1 MPVVDKR
8 WHVLPQL
15 TPEVERALHG
25 YPPVLRQILFNRG
38 YSTSAEAAR
47 YLEARPPEN
56 VDPFC
61 MLGLPEAVER
71 LNQAIKLRQPIAI
84 YGDYDVDGVTATALL
99 VQVFQKLG
107 ALVQGYIPNRFDEG
121 YGLNYEALDS
131 LHTNGV
137 KVVVTVDCG
146 VRSPKEA
153 AYARQIGLDMIITDH
168 HQPSEELPDAF
179 AIINPKQVG
188 DPYPDK
194 NLAGVGLAYKLAGAF
209 VTYLRHQGQPVPDD
223 LDVPETLDLVA
234 LGTVADLAPLVGE
247 NRALVKAGL
256 ECIRKPKRLGL
267 RALIGVGG
275 INPAKIN
282 AWDIGFVLGPRLNAA
297 GRLESA
303 LDAFRLLT
311 TNNLADAGL
320 LAQKLDVQNRAR
332 QQMTR
337 EIQVLAEQ
345 LALIEDPNPQ
355 LLFAVHPDFNP
366 GVIGLA
372 ASRLVEQYYRPAI
385 VASQGDVYTRGSC
398 RSISEFHITEAL
410 DKCADLLEH
419 HGGHAAAAGFTVKNE
434 NVPALHQRL
443 KRIVLEQLV
452 DMDLRPSLVA
462 DAEITLTT
470 LQPQLLDYLD
480 WLQPT
485 GYGNNPALFLSRDL
499 EVVDYRTVGK
509 DASHLKLRV
518 TDGWETR
525 DAIAFR
531 QGQWSSQMPAM
542 VDMMYTFES
551 NEYNGRTTMQLNVRD
566 LKPSGT

>member
-1 MPVVDKR
+1 MPVLDKR
-8 WHVLPQL
+8 WHVLPRL
-15 TPEVERALHG
+15 TPEVERALHD
-25 YPPVLRQILFNRG
+25 YPPVIRQILFNRG
-38 YSTSAEAAR
+38 YATLEEAR
-47 YLEARPPEN
+47 HYLEARPPEN
-56 VDPFC
+56 IDPFY

-71 LNQAIKLRQPIAI
+71 LNQAIQLGQPIAI

-99 VQVFQKLG
+99 VQVLQKLG
-107 ALVQGYIPNRFDEG
+107 ALVQEHIPNRFEEG
-121 YGLNYEALDS
+121 YGLNNEALDC

-153 AYARQIGLDMIITDH
+153 AHARQIGLDMIITDH
-168 HQPSEELPDAF
+168 HQPSEELPEAF

-188 DPYPDK
+188 DPYPEK
-194 NLAGVGLAYKLAGAF
+194 NLAGVGLAYKLADAL
-209 VTYLRHQGQPVPDD
+209 VTYLRNQGQFVPDD
-223 LDVPETLDLVA
+223 LDVAETLDLVA

-247 NRALVKAGL
+247 NRTLVKAGL
-256 ECIRKPKRLGL
+256 ERIRKPKRLGL
-267 RALIGVGG
+267 RALIGVGQ

-282 AWDIGFVLGPRLNAA
+282 AWDIGYVLGPRLNAA
-297 GRLESA
+297 GRLDSA
-303 LDAFRLLT
+303 SDAFHLLT
-311 TNNLADAGL
+311 TNNIAEAGL
-320 LAQKLDVQNRAR
+320 LAQKLDVQNRER
-332 QQMTR
+332 QRMTR
-337 EIQVLAEQ
+337 EIQALAEQ
-345 LALIEDPNPQ
+345 LALKEDPNPQ

-385 VASQGDVYTRGSC
+385 VACQGDVYTRGSC

-419 HGGHAAAAGFTVKNE
+419 HGGHAAAAGFTIKNE
-434 NVPALHQRL
+434 NVPELHQRL
-443 KRIVLEQLV
+443 KGIVSEQLV

-462 DAEITLTT
+462 DLEITLTT
-470 LQPQLLDYLD
+470 LQPQLLEYLD

-499 EVVDYRTVGK
+499 EVVDYRVVGK
-509 DASHLKLRV
+509 DGSHLKLRV
-518 TDGWETR
+518 TDGWEKH

-531 QGQWSSQMPAM
+531 QGQWSIHMPAM
-542 VDMMYTFES
+542 VDLMYTFES

>member
-1 MPVVDKR
+1 MPVLDKR
-8 WHVLPQL
+8 WHVLPRL
-15 TPEVERALHG
+15 TPEVESALHD
-25 YPPVLRQILFNRG
+25 YPPVIRQILFNRG
-38 YSTSAEAAR
+38 YTNLDEARR

-71 LNQAIKLRQPIAI
+71 LYQAVQLGQPIAI

-99 VQVFQKLG
+99 VQVLQKLG

-121 YGLNYEALDS
+121 YGLNNEALDQ
-131 LHTNGV
+131 LNTNGV
-137 KVVVTVDCG
+137 NVVVTVDCG
-146 VRSPKEA
+146 VRSPQEA
-153 AYARQIGLDMIITDH
+153 THARQIGLDMIITDH
-168 HQPSEELPDAF
+168 HQPGEDLPEAF

-194 NLAGVGLAYKLAGAF
+194 NLAGVGLAYKLAGAL
-209 VTYLRHQGQPVPDD
+209 VTHFRNQGQTVPDD
-223 LDVPETLDLVA
+223 LDVTETLDLVA
-234 LGTVADLAPLVGE
+234 LGTVADLAPLIGE

-256 ECIRKPKRLGL
+256 ECIRNPRRLGL
-267 RALIGVGG
+267 RALIGVGQ

-282 AWDIGFVLGPRLNAA
+282 SWDIGYVLGPRLNAA
-297 GRLESA
+297 GRLDSA
-303 LDAFRLLT
+303 LAAFLLLT
-311 TNNLADAGL
+311 TNDLAEAGL
-320 LAQKLDVQNRAR
+320 LAQKLDVQNRER
-332 QQMTR
+332 QRITR
-337 EIQVLAEQ
+337 EIQALAEQ
-345 LALIEDPNPQ
+345 LALKDDPNPQ

-385 VASQGDVYTRGSC
+385 VACQGDVYTRGSC

-419 HGGHAAAAGFTVKNE
+419 HGGHAAAAGFTIKNE
-434 NVPALHQRL
+434 NVPELIRRL
-443 KRIVLEQLV
+443 KGIVSEQLV
-452 DMDLRPSLVA
+452 DLDLRPSLVA

-470 LQPQLLDYLD
+470 LQPQLLEYLD

-509 DASHLKLRV
+509 DGSHLKLRV

-531 QGQWSSQMPAM
+531 QGQWSAKMPAM
-542 VDMMYTFES
+542 VDIMYTFES